1 MKAMGTLILL
11 GLSIMGCS
19 TAAEKPV
26 VVQPARYTLSL
37 NALPRVDASKPLQF
51 KASLIPLDPGGIVTR
66 MELTEGEWK
75 SFTRLGMAGSKTLMG
90 RIGVNGDVPTN
101 IITGSFMA
109 VQCVA
114 TPGERYEVHV
124 RIYEWERKKGL
135 TWKVDKVLILFGNS
149 KTKL

>member
-51 KASLIPLDPGGIVTR
+51 KASLIPLAKACPSSCSALTQGYEIHSNSQLLPVHSVETR
-66 MELTEGEWK
+66 ASGA
-75 SFTRLGMAGSKTLMG
+75 SAIS
-90 RIGVNGDVPTN
+90 D
-101 IITGSFMA
+101 A
-109 VQCVA
+109 
-114 TPGERYEVHV
+114 
-124 RIYEWERKKGL
+124 
-135 TWKVDKVLILFGNS
+135 
-149 KTKL
+149 